1 MQYSNFTRFQ
11 MLSELC
17 IKLIVYNILVLRKS
31 ADHRLSG
38 VTLYKSSILLS
49 FRLYFYFFV
58 NLVFACT
65 NITDIVNCSISV
77 VYFGT
82 TLFFCCVDTALVLL
96 NLTEP
101 KPEVTTS
108 APQVVVET
116 KEPVKITLEEDNVTN
131 KTDAL
136 VSNLT

>member
-1 MQYSNFTRFQ
+1 MQTT
-11 MLSELC
+11 
-17 IKLIVYNILVLRKS
+17 
-31 ADHRLSG
+31 RLSG

-65 NITDIVNCSISV
+65 NITNIVSYSIPV
-77 VYFGT
+77 VPVYYAVLCF
-82 TLFFCCVDTALVLL
+82 VDTALVLL

-136 VSNLT
+136 VSNLI